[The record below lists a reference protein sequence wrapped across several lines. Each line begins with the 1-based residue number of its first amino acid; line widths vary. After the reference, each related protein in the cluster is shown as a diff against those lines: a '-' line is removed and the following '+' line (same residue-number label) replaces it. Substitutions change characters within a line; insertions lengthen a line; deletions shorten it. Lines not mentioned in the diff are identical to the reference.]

1 MKHKT
6 IAIILAP
13 MLSLSALSCQS
24 PTPDNPEKTQPE
36 SDSTTEITSSLP
48 ERDFQKYPFTFLN
61 GNTSYTYNNVT
72 ASEQNGETIND
83 AIYKR
88 NLDVEEMYNITI
100 EEIISENPQ
109 SDYTKSV
116 VAQDNSFDIALL
128 RMEWAFPAV
137 LENQALN
144 WNLIPHLNLDQPY
157 WVQGSISGMSLMNNV
172 YFAVSLFDVSHFESV
187 RTFLFNKNMVAEY
200 NMDSPYQL
208 VKDGKWTLDKFYEMS
223 LSTAQDLD
231 NDGKWTAND
240 QYGVIG
246 YSNVLCN
253 TLMTGV
259 GSILSIGKDDNDM
272 PYFDLDNEY
281 NMERLLAVSKLFENK
296 DGFVYKENDQN
307 MFRDG
312 KSLFL
317 SCLFSEVIPLRDMED
332 DFGIIP
338 TPKYDE
344 QQSEYIN
351 LGGSP
356 FFMVVPVTADN
367 LDRTGAIM
375 ESLAMLSTDVI
386 DTAYY
391 DIVLKGKSSRDSE
404 SLEMLDLIFSTLE
417 YYHPLANSYLNSPL
431 ADQYIWNG
439 RSDFASYFASVKD
452 QINTDIESAMKT
464 YSDNVK

>member
-1 MKHKT
+1 
-6 IAIILAP
+6 

-36 SDSTTEITSSLP
+36 SDSTTEIASSLP

-187 RTFLFNKNMVAEY
+187 RTF
-200 NMDSPYQL
+200 
-208 VKDGKWTLDKFYEMS
+208 
-223 LSTAQDLD
+223 
-231 NDGKWTAND
+231 
-240 QYGVIG
+240 
-246 YSNVLCN
+246 
-253 TLMTGV
+253 
-259 GSILSIGKDDNDM
+259 
-272 PYFDLDNEY
+272 
-281 NMERLLAVSKLFENK
+281 
-296 DGFVYKENDQN
+296 
-307 MFRDG
+307 
-312 KSLFL
+312 
-317 SCLFSEVIPLRDMED
+317 
-332 DFGIIP
+332 
-338 TPKYDE
+338 
-344 QQSEYIN
+344 
-351 LGGSP
+351 
-356 FFMVVPVTADN
+356 
-367 LDRTGAIM
+367 
-375 ESLAMLSTDVI
+375 
-386 DTAYY
+386 
-391 DIVLKGKSSRDSE
+391 
-404 SLEMLDLIFSTLE
+404 
-417 YYHPLANSYLNSPL
+417 
-431 ADQYIWNG
+431 
-439 RSDFASYFASVKD
+439 
-452 QINTDIESAMKT
+452 
-464 YSDNVK
+464 

>member
-1 MKHKT
+1 
-6 IAIILAP
+6 

-36 SDSTTEITSSLP
+36 SDSTTEIASSLP

-208 VKDGKWTLDKFYEMS
+208 VKDGIWTLDKFYEMS

-253 TLMTGV
+253 SLMTGV

-317 SCLFSEVIPLRDMED
+317 SCLFSGVIPLRDMED